1 MTEVRRGETIV
12 ASNFHREVDDDVD
25 MASVTIISII
35 GENLRQDADLVKD
48 AKAFGHRVL
57 FSR

>member
-1 MTEVRRGETIV
+1 MKEVKRGEV
-12 ASNFHREVDDDVD
+12 ASNFHREVDDDIE

-35 GENLRQDADLVKD
+35 GENLREDADLVKD

>member
-1 MTEVRRGETIV
+1 MKEVKRGETIV
-12 ASNFHREVDDDVD
+12 ASNFHRKVDDDVD
-25 MASVTIISII
+25 MASVTILSII

-48 AKAFGHRVL
+48 AKAFGHKVI